1 MRINPT
7 AARKFGHAGVSARDH
22 IQFAR
27 ERNEQLAAVLRQL
40 KTGEAAQT
48 LAFALA
54 PAPFLRGELLLGA
67 LEQSLRRKDF
77 AHLSIGDGE
86 FVKPKDRIAR
96 AAAQEHY
103 RFAIRRDF
111 WRNRLT

>member
-7 AARKFGHAGVSARDH
+7 AARKFDHVIVSTRDQ

-54 PAPFLRGELLLGA
+54 PAPFLRGEFLLGA
-67 LEQSLRRKDF
+67 LEKLLRGKDF
-77 AHLSIGDGE
+77 AQLPVNDGE
-86 FVKPKDRIAR
+86 FVKPEDRISR
-96 AAAQEHY
+96 AAAQKNY
-103 RFAIRRDF
+103 RF
-111 WRNRLT
+111 TV